1 MQLSGFSAPLQLHH
15 ENELKPCN
23 LKLSVVWIP
32 VPQCTSRAIWTQ
44 ASRKKNNKS
53 RPNGIRDPC
62 YTYNMTRFTKIHIL
76 SRNVWLLIKFFF
88 VCVLYEAPDPPL
100 SPAMLTTSRS
110 SQGPSRSFRFITISI
125 IPLIIQQ
132 QRD

>member
-1 MQLSGFSAPLQLHH
+1 MQLSGFSAPLQLNH

-23 LKLSVVWIP
+23 LKLSVFWIP

-44 ASRKKNNKS
+44 ASRKKTSLAQTEYVIRAILIWRDLQKS
-53 RPNGIRDPC
+53 ISFQELNI
-62 YTYNMTRFTKIHIL
+62 
-76 SRNVWLLIKFFF
+76 WLLIKFFF

-110 SQGPSRSFRFITISI
+110 SQGPPRSFRFITISL